1 MSIGVME
8 PGIVTGG
15 ASENGGLTNDQRFMR
30 LALTLG
36 RRNLGR
42 TWPNPAVGAVIV
54 KDGVVIARGWT
65 QPGGRPHAEIEAL
78 RRARKAAEGATMYVT
93 LEPCSH
99 HGKSPPCAD
108 AIIRAGIARVVS
120 SMEDPNPEVAGKG
133 HERLRG
139 KGIVVDIGLG
149 ADAARHVHA
158 GHTARMTK
166 GRPYVTL
173 KLAVSSDGKAGLAGR
188 KQASITGE
196 AARER
201 VFQLRASNDAILVG
215 IGTVLADDPQLTC
228 RLPGM
233 FDRSPVRVVLDAGL
247 RLPLATSVV
256 ATVRETPTWV
266 FTSQK
271 PSAIAEEIL
280 QQKNCE
286 VFRVDD
292 VDGRLDLQQVLK
304 VLAEQGITRLMVEGG
319 PTIAASFVEA
329 NLVDEAILLRGQ
341 KSIGSGGIDPLEG
354 LSLDTLT
361 GQLMSR
367 GSETIGSDT
376 IEIFERAA

>member
-1 MSIGVME
+1 VKYGV
-8 PGIVTGG
+8 I
-15 ASENGGLTNDQRFMR
+15 
-30 LALTLG
+30 
-36 RRNLGR
+36 
-42 TWPNPAVGAVIV
+42 
-54 KDGVVIARGWT
+54 IARGWT
-65 QPGGRPHAEIEAL
+65 QPGGRPHAEVEAL

-120 SMEDPNPEVAGKG
+120 SMEDPNPDVAGQG
-133 HERLRG
+133 HERLRS

-149 ADAARHVHA
+149 ADAARRIHA
-158 GHTARMTK
+158 GHTTRMAK

-201 VFQLRASNDAILVG
+201 VFQLRASSDAILVG
-215 IGTVLADDPQLTC
+215 IGTVLSDDPQLTC

-247 RLPLATSVV
+247 RLPLSTSVV

-280 QQKNCE
+280 QQKNCR
-286 VFRVDD
+286 VFRVNDTG
-292 VDGRLDLQQVLK
+292 GRLDLQEVLK
-304 VLAEQGITRLMVEGG
+304 ILAEQGITRLMVEGG
-319 PTIAASFVEA
+319 PTIATSFVEA
-329 NLVDEAILLRGQ
+329 NLVDEAVLLRGP
-341 KSIGSGGIDPLEG
+341 KAIGPDGIDPLEG
-354 LSLDTLT
+354 LPLDRLT
-361 GQLMSR
+361 GQLKSR
-367 GSETIGSDT
+367 GSEAVGPDT
-376 IEIFERAA
+376 LEIFERVS